1 MAAAYIGINSFERTA
16 GLGNVSITGS
26 GGSGGNQFIN
36 ANLTTT
42 LQNPSNISL
51 QTNDL
56 SLVVFYEDVK
66 IGRAA
71 INVCS
76 FASKKNQRGFNSDLQ
91 VFYLVPGENTI
102 LAEFHY
108 EPDNANDTIAQ
119 SFLGKFIQT
128 GDKLPLTISGDSSSS
143 PYPSLI
149 QALEGVS
156 LSASLNGTSDFPLSI
171 PQPSELF
178 IIKALTPH
186 QLSHISTSIFHYR
199 PSLTTL
205 WLSILMLVPLNVTVR
220 CHRLI

>member
-1 MAAAYIGINSFERTA
+1 MATAYVGINSFERTA

-36 ANLTTT
+36 ADLTTT

-56 SLVVFYEDVK
+56 SLIVFYEDVK

-76 FASKKNQRGFNSDLQ
+76 LASKNQRGFNSDLQ
-91 VFYLVPGENTI
+91 TFYLVPGENTI
-102 LAEFHY
+102 PAEFHY
-108 EPDNANDTIAQ
+108 EPDNANDTTAQ

-143 PYPSLI
+143 PYPSLV

-156 LSASLNGTSDFPLSI
+156 LSTSLNSTSDFPLCI
-171 PQPSELF
+171 PQLSELF
-178 IIKALTPH
+178 VIKVLTPH
-186 QLSHISTSIFHYR
+186 QLSHMSTSIFHYR

-205 WLSILMLVPLNVTVR
+205 CLSILMLVPLNVTVR